1 MSRKKLVVKRKEVD
15 FTLLLVTLLLVF
27 IGIIMVFSS
36 SWPEA
41 MQKFDNGYHFL
52 SKQVIFATLGLILM
66 IVFMNID
73 YKIWKKFS
81 FLIYLVALATVALL
95 FTPLGVNYKGATRWI
110 DLGITTFMPADAV
123 KIGSI
128 IFFSNFLANKKEDT
142 GTLRQGTIPA
152 LIIIGISCG
161 SIYIQRDLGT
171 TLTLA
176 GAMVA
181 MFFVSGMKISHLVSL
196 ITMAVTGAFVIF
208 KKAAQ
213 NPESKNAY
221 RLRRIISFKDPFA
234 DKQGDGWQAVQSL
247 YALGSGG
254 LFGLGL
260 GKSRQKFFYI
270 PEPYND
276 FIFSIIGEELGF
288 VGAFIVILLYLLLVW
303 RGVRIALAAKDSF
316 GCYLATGIT
325 ALVTVQSLIHIAV
338 VTSSIPTTGITLP
351 FISAGGTSLVLY
363 MSAMGILLN
372 ISRYADMDRS

>member
-1 MSRKKLVVKRKEVD
+1 MARRKPVVKKKAVD
-15 FTLLLVTLLLVF
+15 FTLLLATLLLVF

-41 MQKFDNGYHFL
+41 MQKFDNGYYFL
-52 SKQVIFATLGLILM
+52 RKQIIASSIGLAGLLF
-66 IVFMNID
+66 FMNVD
-73 YKIWKKFS
+73 YKIWKKYS
-81 FLIYLVALATVALL
+81 FFIYLLSLGSGALL
-95 FTPLGVNYKGATRWI
+95 FTSLGKNVKGATRWVN
-110 DLGITTFMPADAV
+110 LGFTTFMPSDAI

-128 IFFSNFLANKKEDT
+128 IFFANFLSNKKEDT
-142 GTLRQGTIPA
+142 ATLRQGTIPA
-152 LIIIGISCG
+152 LIVIGISCG
-161 SIYIQRDLGT
+161 AIYIQRDLGT
-171 TLTLA
+171 TVTLA
-176 GAMVA
+176 GTMMA
-181 MFFVSGMKISHLVSL
+181 MFFVSGMKLTHLFSL
-196 ITMAVTGAFVIF
+196 MGAGSIGVYLIF
-208 KKAAQ
+208 QKAMK

-234 DKQGDGWQAVQSL
+234 DRQGDGWQAVQSL

-288 VGAFIVILLYLLLVW
+288 LGGFMVILLYLLLIW
-303 RGVRIALAAKDSF
+303 RGVRIALSIKDSF

-325 ALVTVQSLIHIAV
+325 ALVTIQSLIHIAV

-351 FISAGGTSLVLY
+351 FISYGGTSLMIY
-363 MSAMGILLN
+363 MSAIGILLN
-372 ISRYADMDRS
+372 ISRHADLDRS

>member
-1 MSRKKLVVKRKEVD
+1 MTRKKLVVKRKEVD

-41 MQKFDNGYHFL
+41 MQKFDNGYYFL
-52 SKQVIFATLGLILM
+52 KKQVIFATLGLVLM

-73 YKIWKKFS
+73 YKVWKKFS
-81 FLIYLVALATVALL
+81 FLIYLIALGTVALL
-95 FTPLGVNYKGATRWI
+95 FTPLGVNYKGAKRWI
-110 DLGITTFMPADAV
+110 DIGVTTFMPADAV

-303 RGVRIALAAKDSF
+303 RGVRIALSAKDSF